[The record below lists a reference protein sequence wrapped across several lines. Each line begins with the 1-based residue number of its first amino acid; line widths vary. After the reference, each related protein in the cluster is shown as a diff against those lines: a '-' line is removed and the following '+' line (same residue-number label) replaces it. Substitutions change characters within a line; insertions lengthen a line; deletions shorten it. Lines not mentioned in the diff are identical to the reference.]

1 MLPGL
6 RARLQTDVRDL
17 PAILFTGPF
26 RAVRHADFRRFLTG
40 QGISL
45 VGTWMQSIAQ
55 GWLVLELTHSAFAV
69 GFTATLATL
78 PILLFTLYGGV
89 VADRVDKR
97 RFIMMLQSVM
107 LVEAA
112 ALAVLTLSG
121 HVTVEWIWGLAL
133 IFGLATAFEVPA
145 RQAFIVELVP
155 ASDLVSAAAVNSTT
169 YNLARVIGPAIA
181 GVVVAIAGPG
191 AAFAI
196 NALSYLAVLYG
207 LSRIRTPHIPKAS
220 HDGPSVFTGLR
231 FIGSRPVLTALSW
244 QMVMF
249 TVLAGSFIPILAVYS
264 REVLHVGARGY
275 GALTSAVGLGAVVG
289 AIVIGAVGNRIA
301 RPRAATIGATMLAL
315 AVIAMALSRNAYLS
329 LAILAL
335 AGAAMATQGI
345 ATATALQLASPPE
358 LRGRVMAVYSFVV
371 LGLAPFGAF
380 QAGWVAE
387 HLGAAQ
393 SIGLSGIAAL
403 LGTAWLSRRLWH
415 GTEEAC

>member
-6 RARLQTDVRDL
+6 RARLQTDIRDL
-17 PAILFTGPF
+17 PAILFAGPF
-26 RAVRHADFRRFLTG
+26 RAVRHTDFRRFLTG

-55 GWLVLELTHSAFAV
+55 GWLVLELTRSAFAV

-97 RFIMMLQSVM
+97 RFIMLLQSVM
-107 LVEAA
+107 LLEAA

-121 HVTVEWIWGLAL
+121 QITVEWIWGLAL

-155 ASDLVSAAAVNSTT
+155 ASDLVSAAAINSTT

-181 GVVVAIAGPG
+181 GVVVAVAGPG

-196 NALSYLAVLYG
+196 NALSYLAVLFG
-207 LSRIRTPHIPKAS
+207 LSRIRTPYIPKETRA
-220 HDGPSVFTGLR
+220 GPSIFTGLR

-244 QMVMF
+244 QMVLF
-249 TVLAGSFIPILAVYS
+249 TILAGSFIPILAVYS

-275 GALTSAVGLGAVVG
+275 GALTSAVGLGAVAG

-301 RPRAATIGATMLAL
+301 RPRAATIGATLLGLSVVAL
-315 AVIAMALSRNAYLS
+315 ALSRNAYLS

-345 ATATALQLASPPE
+345 ATATALQLASPHE

-387 HLGAAQ
+387 HLGAAE

-403 LGTAWLSRRLWH
+403 LGTAWLARRLWH
-415 GTEEAC
+415 GKEEAC